1 MLLISENSL
10 PNPRSQMFS
19 PVSSTSSIGLH
30 FTFRTMIHFVVNFV
44 YDTEYVRSLFAFYL
58 ANICWIVS
66 ITHALIQSTW
76 VCNLGLTYSHLHT
89 AWAQELAFA
98 PHSHTRGDC
107 FSRSALGLG
116 SDLYSVSSLPTL
128 EKKLHHLP
136 GPEFHHLNMVVTIL
150 TSLGC
155 CEAVEVWLGSR
166 ILDTHTHTHTHTHKL
181 RKFIRQEDG
190 SEWHFGVEGQGWLEW
205 TGVFLNPFLCI

>member
-1 MLLISENSL
+1 MMNWWSSIYQFFFLLKIMLLISENSL

-44 YDTEYVRSLFAFYL
+44 YDTEYVRSLFSFYL
-58 ANICWIVS
+58 ANICRIVS

-89 AWAQELAFA
+89 AWTQEVAFA

-107 FSRSALGLG
+107 ASQEVPSDWDQICTVFPASRLWKRSYTIFLGLG
-116 SDLYSVSSLPTL
+116 L
-128 EKKLHHLP
+128 
-136 GPEFHHLNMVVTIL
+136 TI
-150 TSLGC
+150 
-155 CEAVEVWLGSR
+155 
-166 ILDTHTHTHTHTHKL
+166 
-181 RKFIRQEDG
+181 
-190 SEWHFGVEGQGWLEW
+190 W
-205 TGVFLNPFLCI
+205 TWQ